1 MPDAPVVS
9 LCSSVNTAR
18 RRRVQQFVVVRGN
31 PVKGITIHGP
41 FAAGDSMNEWAARH
55 GAQEWW
61 LVPLQ
66 SPDEG

>member
-1 MPDAPVVS
+1 MPDAHVVS
-9 LCSSVNTAR
+9 FNSTATKAR

-41 FAAGDSMNEWAARH
+41 FDAEASMNDWAARH
-55 GAQEWW
+55 GDAEWW